1 MLSCAKPF
9 SALGGQTAHQGRG
22 AADRDEYR
30 EVAGAGAE
38 ALLDLNQR
46 RSINSDVCSPMARP
60 DEEPRSSEPPAGAPL
75 IFHRGAKDCQ
85 QYRQWRWWG

>member
-30 EVAGAGAE
+30 EVAGAIAKSMIARFCYTGRNRFRAV
-38 ALLDLNQR
+38 
-46 RSINSDVCSPMARP
+46 IMAQGPIKAIKEIIRL
-60 DEEPRSSEPPAGAPL
+60 G
-75 IFHRGAKDCQ
+75 G
-85 QYRQWRWWG
+85 